1 MILSCSNISKAFGTE
16 EILKHVSFHVE
27 DHEKA
32 AIVGIN
38 GAGKST
44 LLKIIVGELAA
55 DEGSVTITKG
65 KTLGYLAQHQDLHS
79 QTTIYDSL
87 LEVKRPILEME
98 QQIRTLELQM
108 KHAEGEKLETM
119 LNTYSRLNH
128 EFELL
133 NGYAWQSEITGVLK
147 GLGFVEEE
155 FSKPVSELSG
165 GQKTRV
171 SLGKLLL
178 SKPDIILLDEPT
190 NHLDMES
197 IAWLE
202 TYLMNYAGTVIIV
215 AHDRY
220 FLDRVVTK
228 IVELDGGIA
237 TSFQGNYTAYSE
249 KKAIIRAGVLKAYLN
264 QQQEIRHR
272 TRDLRQRQDEFEQI
286 TGSMRE
292 GLVLLDHSGRI
303 LSINPAAQAL
313 FHADG
318 TCVGQDFLTVDRH
331 PDLTAAIHDAA
342 ETGHSQLRAERRG
355 REYQLDFSRIESN
368 GKVLGTVLLAFDVTE
383 QAEAER
389 MRREFTANVSHELKT
404 PLQSIIGSAE
414 LLENGLVKPED
425 QPRFLNRI
433 HQEAD
438 RLVALINDILRLSQ
452 LDEGGA
458 LPHEQVSVLELAQE
472 AARSLT
478 EQEAAQAVHISVTG
492 TAGTVF
498 GVRRLLYEIARN
510 LCENAVK
517 YNVPGGSVTVEVAET
532 DRDVTLLVRDT
543 GIGIPEGD
551 QSRVFERFYRVDKS
565 HSRAIGGT
573 GLGLSIVKHAVAY
586 HHGTLRLES
595 QPGKGTVITVTL
607 PKEPTE

>member
-1 MILSCSNISKAFGTE
+1 MTKRIFRSILGVSLAVLLASLVLIVGVLHGYFQDRVSGELESLAEYIAHGVEENGTDYLTEDLPGSYRITWVDADGTVLFDNRQDPEEMGNHAQRE
-16 EILKHVSFHVE
+16 EIREALTGGSGSSARYSE
-27 DHEKA
+27 TLTEKMLYQA
-32 AIVGIN
+32 VRL
-38 GAGKST
+38 T
-44 LLKIIVGELAA
+44 
-55 DEGSVTITKG
+55 DGSVLRISG
-65 KTLGYLAQHQDLHS
+65 SQKTVWMRVLGMLHAVIVVALLAVGLSALLASRAARRVVEPLNRLDLEHPLDNNA
-79 QTTIYDSL
+79 Y
-87 LEVKRPILEME
+87 E
-98 QQIRTLELQM
+98 
-108 KHAEGEKLETM
+108 
-119 LNTYSRLNH
+119 
-128 EFELL
+128 
-133 NGYAWQSEITGVLK
+133 
-147 GLGFVEEE
+147 
-155 FSKPVSELSG
+155 ELSPLLG
-165 GQKTRV
+165 RV
-171 SLGKLLL
+171 
-178 SKPDIILLDEPT
+178 
-190 NHLDMES
+190 
-197 IAWLE
+197 
-202 TYLMNYAGTVIIV
+202 YA
-215 AHDRY
+215 
-220 FLDRVVTK
+220 
-228 IVELDGGIA
+228 
-237 TSFQGNYTAYSE
+237 
-249 KKAIIRAGVLKAYLN
+249 

-272 TRDLRQRQDEFEQI
+272 TRDLRQQQDEFEQI

-303 LSINPAAQAL
+303 LSINPAAQTL

-478 EQEAAQAVHISVTG
+478 AQAAAQAVHISVTG

-532 DRDVTLLVRDT
+532 DRDVALLVRDT

-595 QPGKGTVITVTL
+595 QLGKGTVITVTL
-607 PKEPTE
+607 PKKPTE

>member
-1 MILSCSNISKAFGTE
+1 MIRK
-16 EILKHVSFHVE
+16 LKIKFVLIIMLLLT
-27 DHEKA
+27 
-32 AIVGIN
+32 IVLT
-38 GAGKST
+38 T
-44 LLKIIVGELAA
+44 LLAALFMYQKNQIYVNSVNAMKEAMAIQTTDVHSSLLIELFGLYSRSSRYPYFNTFVLEV
-55 DEGSVTITKG
+55 DQVNNTITAI
-65 KTLGYLAQHQDLHS
+65 GYEEELDDEKKEYLLSLVRSVPAVNNAEGILPTQNLRYYVN
-79 QTTIYDSL
+79 TTSRGMKIAFLDKEYEDASLRDMLKNSLWIISLSL
-87 LEVKRPILEME
+87 L
-98 QQIRTLELQM
+98 
-108 KHAEGEKLETM
+108 
-119 LNTYSRLNH
+119 
-128 EFELL
+128 
-133 NGYAWQSEITGVLK
+133 
-147 GLGFVEEE
+147 GFLVI
-155 FSKPVSELSG
+155 
-165 GQKTRV
+165 
-171 SLGKLLL
+171 SL
-178 SKPDIILLDEPT
+178 I
-190 NHLDMES
+190 M
-197 IAWLE
+197 
-202 TYLMNYAGTVIIV
+202 
-215 AHDRY
+215 
-220 FLDRVVTK
+220 TK
-228 IVELDGGIA
+228 IATAPVEK
-237 TSFQGNYTAYSE
+237 SW
-249 KKAIIRAGVLKAYLN
+249 K
-264 QQQEIRHR
+264 QQKQ
-272 TRDLRQRQDEFEQI
+272 
-286 TGSMRE
+286 
-292 GLVLLDHSGRI
+292 LV
-303 LSINPAAQAL
+303 
-313 FHADG
+313 AD
-318 TCVGQDFLTVDRH
+318 
-331 PDLTAAIHDAA
+331 
-342 ETGHSQLRAERRG
+342 
-355 REYQLDFSRIESN
+355 
-368 GKVLGTVLLAFDVTE
+368 
-383 QAEAER
+383 
-389 MRREFTANVSHELKT
+389 MSHELKT

-478 EQEAAQAVHISVTG
+478 AQAAAQAVHISVTG